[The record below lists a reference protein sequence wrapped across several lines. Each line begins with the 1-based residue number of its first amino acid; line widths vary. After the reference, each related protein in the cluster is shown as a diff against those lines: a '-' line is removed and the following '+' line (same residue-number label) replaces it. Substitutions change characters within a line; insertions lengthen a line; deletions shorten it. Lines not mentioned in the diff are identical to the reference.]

1 MALIAFGVP
10 LTIAGAGRV
19 VHGVGE
25 WRRDARA
32 DWHRARGRVVA
43 VRDDPGELAVRVRYR
58 DESGVAHVVPVG
70 LDGRTGRWLGPHVRL
85 RYDTND
91 HSEVDLRV
99 DGMARPGIDLLL
111 AGAPLGAG
119 LAGIAMAFALWRRR
133 RTVIASER
141 PVVAACSASVVGIA
155 LLFAGLTA
163 WSIGTVA
170 ERGWSGV
177 GASMSDAVAT
187 VFAEFLGV
195 LIPIVT
201 FVIGCV
207 MTVWLRATGAA
218 SARSAHWPG
227 PTIWCTEPPR
237 SRPSPDE
244 LRPIDAPTA
253 TTQSAQPGNVRTCR
267 GADRNHFGAG
277 LHYEGEPRS
286 GLPSALR
293 VQHLPV
299 RWMMRGYERRRTS
312 RDGAALVQSTF
323 TKSASARPG
332 A

>member
-1 MALIAFGVP
+1 MIKLVRVAWARGREALHRITAYALEAARNPRRLLLLVSVVALIAFGVP
-10 LTIAGAGRV
+10 LTIAGAGRI

-25 WRRDARA
+25 WRRDAGA

-43 VRDDPGELAVRVRYR
+43 VRDDPGALAVRVRYR

-207 MTVWLRATGAA
+207 MTAWL
-218 SARSAHWPG
+218 ARH
-227 PTIWCTEPPR
+227 R
-237 SRPSPDE
+237 SRLGTIGPLAGAYDLVHRAAEVAPSPDE

-253 TTQSAQPGNVRTCR
+253 TTQSAQPVEREDVSV
-267 GADRNHFGAG
+267 A
-277 LHYEGEPRS
+277 RS
-286 GLPSALR
+286 
-293 VQHLPV
+293 
-299 RWMMRGYERRRTS
+299 
-312 RDGAALVQSTF
+312 
-323 TKSASARPG
+323 
-332 A
+332 

>member
-1 MALIAFGVP
+1 MIKLVRVAWARGREALHRITAHALEAARNPRRLLLLVSVVALIAFGVP
-10 LTIAGAGRV
+10 LTIAGAGRI
-19 VHGVGE
+19 VHGVGD
-25 WRRDARA
+25 WRRDAGA
-32 DWHRARGRVVA
+32 DWHRARGRIVA
-43 VRDDPGELAVRVRYR
+43 VRDDPGALAVRVRYR

-207 MTVWLRATGAA
+207 MTAWLRATGAA
-218 SARSAHWPG
+218 SARPAHWPG

-237 SRPSPDE
+237 SRPPPTSCDRSTRRPPRRNPLSPVEREDVSV
-244 LRPIDAPTA
+244 A
-253 TTQSAQPGNVRTCR
+253 
-267 GADRNHFGAG
+267 
-277 LHYEGEPRS
+277 RS
-286 GLPSALR
+286 
-293 VQHLPV
+293 
-299 RWMMRGYERRRTS
+299 
-312 RDGAALVQSTF
+312 
-323 TKSASARPG
+323 
-332 A
+332 